1 MNKTSELEKLI
12 PASTLTASSVQLVC
26 NDRNS
31 VQPNILLRAPVFT
44 PAGRP
49 PSEKNSKSEEETLDV
64 SHCLIDL
71 ELCKTEGYDKI
82 TIQGPKLNIE
92 TDFKVWCGI
101 IFSFTKYGKD
111 GNKIVLSFTEFAKL
125 CGYPAKRFDK
135 NLRFQISNSLDRIQ
149 EQKLR
154 FLRKSSENPK
164 GVSTGLVLR
173 SEYDGDPKVDKVEL
187 LADETLWDLYR
198 FDYQILVSLEVLSLL
213 PRSEVAQTLYLYF
226 LSLPLNPHPISF
238 TRLRER
244 LQLNTSDYE
253 ANRRI
258 SLALQKL
265 RKIRFLDYSILT
277 KNRERYVLLEVR
289 SNKLSLPELI
299 D

>member
-1 MNKTSELEKLI
+1 MNKTSELARLI
-12 PASTLTASSVQLVC
+12 PASTLTESCVQLVC
-26 NDRNS
+26 NERNS

-49 PSEKNSKSEEETLDV
+49 PSKDFKLEEETLDV
-64 SHCLIDL
+64 SDCLNDL
-71 ELCKTEGYDKI
+71 ELCKTEGYDQI
-82 TIQGPKLNIE
+82 TIKGPKLNIE

-101 IFSFTKYGKD
+101 IFSLTKYGKD

-135 NLRFQISNSLDRIQ
+135 NLRIQIGNSLNRIQ
-149 EQKLR
+149 NQKLR
-154 FLRKSSENPK
+154 FLRKGSGEAK
-164 GVSTGLVLR
+164 GVATGLLLR
-173 SEYDGDPKVDKVEL
+173 AEYDADPKVDKIEL
-187 LADETLWDLYR
+187 IADESLWDLYK

-213 PRSEVAQTLYLYF
+213 PRSEVAQSLYLYF
-226 LSLPLNPHPISF
+226 LSLPLKPHPISF

-258 SLALQKL
+258 NLALKKL
-265 RKIRFLDYSILT
+265 RKIRFLDYSVLT
-277 KNRERYVLLEVR
+277 KNRERYVLLEGR
-289 SNKLSLPELI
+289 SNKLALPELI